1 MFRSMFGGVHSR
13 GRARPLK
20 ETAMKLWIPGGI
32 VGLIIIVALI
42 AILV

>member
-1 MFRSMFGGVHSR
+1 MFGGGHSR
-13 GRARPLK
+13 GRARPSK
-20 ETAMKLWIPGGI
+20 ETAMKLWIPGGV